1 MRSPIYRNFY
11 RKMFESYQRAP
22 TDLLHEICKA
32 NLSLWILLASSPDNI
47 PMDSSLVSMLRE
59 KSPTDELFWMGSATP
74 QDKDEIYPQTRY
86 ILCHLLSEIFIRLGT
101 LIEDDLAKLLS
112 LEEGYKRLVGV
123 EILFLMK
130 RKNCE
135 VKACFQ
141 CFNSKRSLI
150 G

>member
-1 MRSPIYRNFY
+1 M
-11 RKMFESYQRAP
+11 KP
-22 TDLLHEICKA
+22 T
-32 NLSLWILLASSPDNI
+32 
-47 PMDSSLVSMLRE
+47 
-59 KSPTDELFWMGSATP
+59 
-74 QDKDEIYPQTRY
+74 KDEIYPQTRY

-135 VKACFQ
+135 VKQ
-141 CFNSKRSLI
+141 HLNTVITIHSKEWIHGPLI
-150 G
+150 KTR

>member
-1 MRSPIYRNFY
+1 M
-11 RKMFESYQRAP
+11 
-22 TDLLHEICKA
+22 A
-32 NLSLWILLASSPDNI
+32 NGIIWENRDELSLADIFERVYI
-47 PMDSSLVSMLRE
+47 
-59 KSPTDELFWMGSATP
+59 TTGGATP

-101 LIEDDLAKLLS
+101 LIEDDLAKLLA

-135 VKACFQ
+135 VKAGF
-141 CFNSKRSLI
+141 
-150 G
+150 